1 MADFDPYHKW
11 LGIPPRDQPPHHYRL
26 LGIELYEGDPEV
38 IEAAAERHSTYLQA
52 VASGPQVAESQ
63 RLLNEISAARR
74 CLLTAAQKS
83 AYDAKL
89 REKLASAETPSST
102 NVTPP
107 PVSAKSSSP
116 AEAKLPQFDVGEA
129 ATRAAATKPKPA
141 KPAATPSNRRRK
153 TAVWPLI
160 VIVLLVVVTG
170 VGAGMFAL
178 GVFDSTNKPVPNV
191 ASSVAAPAP
200 PPPTN
205 NPAQGSALA
214 AASGVKASVPPTKT
228 APAAPAAPAA
238 TKTTPSP
245 APAATVSPPAQLV
258 AHYPFDDAAVLAND
272 AVGTLHGTNHK
283 GKSLVD
289 PERGTVLQLV
299 DKAYVELPAKLT
311 PDTTVAFWMRTS
323 KVGGF
328 TTTWERGVPVLS
340 AANELRVVLV
350 GNTLGL
356 WTRGY
361 ANLFD
366 TEQPAVNNNK
376 WYHVAIL
383 RRQSLKQIVVYVGG
397 REANR
402 KTGWQDAKEPAGAV
416 LLGQTELGDV
426 NFEGLLDDLRI
437 YSSAISEAEIQSLAK
452 PGANANGKP
461 APPKQEA
468 KTPQKTG

>member
-1 MADFDPYHKW
+1 

-89 REKLASAETPSST
+89 REKLAAAETPSST

-107 PVSAKSSSP
+107 PVSAKSPSP
-116 AEAKLPQFDVGEA
+116 AEAKLPQFDIGEP

-178 GVFDSTNKPVPNV
+178 GVFDSTNKPASNV
-191 ASSVAAPAP
+191 ASTAAPT
-200 PPPTN
+200 PPPTT

-214 AASGVKASVPPTKT
+214 AASGVKASVSPTKT
-228 APAAPAAPAA
+228 EPAAPAA
-238 TKTTPSP
+238 TKSAASP
-245 APAATVSPPAQLV
+245 APAATPSPSAQLV
-258 AHYPFDDAAVLAND
+258 AHYSFDDAAALAKD

-311 PDTTVAFWMRTS
+311 PDATVAFWMRTS

-328 TTTWERGVPVLS
+328 TTSWERGVPVLS

-402 KTGWQDAKEPAGAV
+402 KTGWQDSKEPAGAV
-416 LLGQTELGDV
+416 LLGQTELGDLH
-426 NFEGLLDDLRI
+426 FEGLLDDLRI
-437 YSSAISEAEIQSLAK
+437 YNSAISEAEIQSLAK

-461 APPKQEA
+461 APPKPET